1 MESGEYGIKYMEAA
15 FNREA
20 GSGDFFI
27 EFDEDVWSHKL
38 VKSFE
43 SQGASQVMS
52 SSFFKNDDESAS
64 NALLYIFYC
73 QNHSKIKYSRGICS
87 PALLA
92 TVKAKHDAKRNSQA
106 SVEQSNPTP
115 RAICDADVTTANIC
129 TQPQVKSE
137 NIQYDVSNVISEYQI
152 EIERLKSG
160 MTYKTALCTELQE
173 QKAYQTNKLAMEI
186 TQLKQKVSNHAKEK
200 ADWIIERSLLLEQVD
215 LCNAIKQAKQMTE
228 GANVIVSTLESM
240 ITQNR
245 TAKRQKNSE

>member
-43 SQGASQVMS
+43 SQGGSQVMS

-137 NIQYDVSNVISEYQI
+137 SIQYDVSNVISEYQI

>member
-52 SSFFKNDDESAS
+52 SSFLKNDDESAS

-87 PALLA
+87 PALLT

-106 SVEQSNPTP
+106 PVEQSNPTP
-115 RAICDADVTTANIC
+115 HAICDANVTTANIC
-129 TQPQVKSE
+129 TQSKVKSE
-137 NIQYDVSNVISEYQI
+137 SIQYDVSNVISDYQR
-152 EIERLKSG
+152 EIEMLKSG
-160 MTYKTALCTELQE
+160 MDYKTAMCAELRE
-173 QKAYQTNKLAMEI
+173 QKAHQTSRLAMEI
-186 TQLKQKVSNHAKEK
+186 TQLKQELSNHAKEK
-200 ADWIIERSLLLEQVD
+200 ADWIIERNLLLEQVD
-215 LCNAIKQAKQMTE
+215 LCKAIKQAKQTTD
-228 GANVIVSTLESM
+228 GVNVIVSTLESM
-240 ITQNR
+240 ITQDR
-245 TAKRQKNSE
+245 AAKRQKGLE